1 MPPGEGA
8 ITLRTVVPFPAER
21 PLPSSFPRN
30 DTSYQRRVFPNIS
43 RTRRH
48 RGPGSLSSPLLVPG
62 CGLCSVLTRLA
73 SQGRHGPARM
83 PPPGLT
89 VKHPGNRHRRLSEA
103 AAPVFSGCD
112 VLDGSDLSHHRP
124 QNCAGKKRSG
134 LFSPS
139 LLLTSLEWDR
149 PPRFRI
155 STIKTN
161 ALRFENYAFSRR
173 TTLNC
178 APAFHALQTALGVA
192 RASGCP
198 NDEEPLAGTLCLV
211 EAPPFAAHS
220 RAVTALPAGS
230 RVWTYVLAAQAGR
243 VSRLWTGRKEPHW
256 RPSRQRSPAC
266 PTTIGPQ
273 VSHVTCPDVWRVAP
287 HCSCLSH
294 LWPSSDVS
302 HPLM

>member
-8 ITLRTVVPFPAER
+8 VTLRTVVPFPAECS
-21 PLPSSFPRN
+21 LPSSFPRN
-30 DTSYQRRVFPNIS
+30 DTSHQRRVFPNIS

-62 CGLCSVLTRLA
+62 CGLCSVLTRPA

-112 VLDGSDLSHHRP
+112 VLDGSDLSRHRP

-134 LFSPS
+134 LFPPS

-161 ALRFENYAFSRR
+161 ALRFENHAFSRR

-220 RAVTALPAGS
+220 RAVTALPTG
-230 RVWTYVLAAQAGR
+230 RVCGPMSWQHRLDVSPVFGPAGR
-243 VSRLWTGRKEPHW
+243 NLTRGRPASGPQPVPP
-256 RPSRQRSPAC
+256 PSDPKCLTSPAQTSGAWHHTVPASATC
-266 PTTIGPQ
+266 GLQ
-273 VSHVTCPDVWRVAP
+273 VMCHTP
-287 HCSCLSH
+287 
-294 LWPSSDVS
+294 
-302 HPLM
+302 